1 MTSVSLLPCFLAFRL
16 SLYLE
21 DDNVFFEIEHVA
33 EANVQVHHRRKEM
46 SEDLR
51 KQVYQALLARSNN
64 GILHKK
70 DTQIIADRFDLH
82 LRTVQRIWR
91 RGKTQL
97 ANSVPVVVSSLK
109 KGRVG
114 RKAIPIDLE
123 TLRDIPLKER
133 MTIQDVCA
141 KLNISKWKVQR
152 YLRRGLLR
160 RHSSSI
166 KPYLT
171 EGNKK
176 TRLKWCI
183 DMIEKGLSG
192 DPRFKDF
199 FDFVFIDEKWFYLTQ
214 KSEKYYLLPEEDD
227 PRRIC
232 KNKNYIPRLMFLCV
246 SARPRFIDGECIFYG
261 RIGCFPLVTY
271 EPAQRS
277 NAITDRVRG
286 DMVMKP
292 ITSIT
297 RDVIREFMI
306 NQVLPAIRAK
316 WPREDVGNP
325 IFIQQDNAPSHLKL
339 DDPLF
344 CEHAK
349 RDGFEI
355 RLISQPPN
363 SPDFNILDLG
373 FFRAIQAIQY
383 KKNAKTIQDQFQPC
397 NR

>member
-1 MTSVSLLPCFLAFRL
+1 MF
-16 SLYLE
+16 
-21 DDNVFFEIEHVA
+21 FFEIEHVA

-97 ANSVPVVVSSLK
+97 ANSVLVVVSSLK

-183 DMIEKGLSG
+183 DMIERGLSG
-192 DPRFKDF
+192 DPWFKDF

-214 KSEKYYLLPEEDD
+214 KSKMYYLLPEEDD
-227 PRRIC
+227 PHRTC

-246 SARPRFIDGECIFYG
+246 SARPRFRDGECIFYG

-277 NAITDRVRG
+277 NAITGRVRG

-292 ITSIT
+292 ITSIK

-325 IFIQQDNAPSHLKL
+325 IFIQQDNTPSHLKL

-349 RDGFEI
+349 RDGFDI

-363 SPDFNILDLG
+363 SPDFNILDFG

-383 KKNAKTIQDQFQPC
+383 KKNAKTIQDLVPAVQQVVFTHD
-397 NR
+397 

>member
-1 MTSVSLLPCFLAFRL
+1 
-16 SLYLE
+16 
-21 DDNVFFEIEHVA
+21 
-33 EANVQVHHRRKEM
+33 M

-114 RKAIPIDLE
+114 RKTMPIDLE

-183 DMIEKGLSG
+183 DMIERGLSG
-192 DPRFKDF
+192 DPRFKF
-199 FDFVFIDEKWFYLTQ
+199 FFTL
-214 KSEKYYLLPEEDD
+214 SSLM
-227 PRRIC
+227 
-232 KNKNYIPRLMFLCV
+232 KNGSTSPKNL
-246 SARPRFIDGECIFYG
+246 
-261 RIGCFPLVTY
+261 
-271 EPAQRS
+271 
-277 NAITDRVRG
+277 
-286 DMVMKP
+286 K
-292 ITSIT
+292 SIT
-297 RDVIREFMI
+297 
-306 NQVLPAIRAK
+306 
-316 WPREDVGNP
+316 
-325 IFIQQDNAPSHLKL
+325 
-339 DDPLF
+339 
-344 CEHAK
+344 C
-349 RDGFEI
+349 
-355 RLISQPPN
+355 
-363 SPDFNILDLG
+363 SP
-373 FFRAIQAIQY
+373 
-383 KKNAKTIQDQFQPC
+383 KKTIHIGLVRTKTTSLGSCFCVFVLGRGLEMGSAFFMVELDVFLLSLM
-397 NR
+397 NRLKEVMQ